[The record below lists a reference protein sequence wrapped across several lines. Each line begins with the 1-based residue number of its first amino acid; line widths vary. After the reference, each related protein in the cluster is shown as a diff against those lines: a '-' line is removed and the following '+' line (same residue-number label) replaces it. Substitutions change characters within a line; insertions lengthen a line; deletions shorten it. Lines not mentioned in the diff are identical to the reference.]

1 MKSRI
6 WLERLFF
13 VFFLVLAAGMV
24 VTGVLIQQVPETL
37 FNATLV

>member
-1 MKSRI
+1 MRSRI

-13 VFFLVLAAGMV
+13 AFFLALAAGMV
-24 VTGVLIQQVPETL
+24 VTGVLLEQVQETL